1 MEFKIREYQKND
13 YSALIKLLS
22 AVYQSTITQKVLE
35 KHYISSSRSIIVAV
49 NDDEH
54 VVGCAFVEIQE
65 DYVRPSKIAY
75 ITYVAVD
82 ENCRKQGIGR
92 KLFDAVEDI
101 GKNKNCI
108 AIELTS
114 ANYRVGAH
122 AFYESIGFT
131 HKKTTV
137 FIKKIVVE

>member
-1 MEFKIREYQKND
+1 MEYKIREYQKD
-13 YSALIKLLS
+13 DFSALIKLLS
-22 AVYQSTITQKVLE
+22 TVYQSTITQEVLE
-35 KHYISSSRSIIVAV
+35 KRYISSSRSIIVAV
-49 NDDEH
+49 DDNEH

-82 ENCRKQGIGR
+82 EKCRKQGIGR
-92 KLFDAVEDI
+92 KLFDAVEVI
-101 GKNKNCI
+101 GKNKNCN

-114 ANYRVGAH
+114 ADYRVGAH

-137 FIKKIVVE
+137 YIKEIVGE